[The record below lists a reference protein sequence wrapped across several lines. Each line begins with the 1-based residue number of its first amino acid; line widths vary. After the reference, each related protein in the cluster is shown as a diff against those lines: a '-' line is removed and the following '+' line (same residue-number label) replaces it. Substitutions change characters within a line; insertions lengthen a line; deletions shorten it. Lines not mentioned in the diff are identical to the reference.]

1 MKKLKKILK
10 LTLVVFINIILLFL
24 LRMITPSEN
33 ENKIES
39 KTNTIIINKNF

>member
-24 LRMITPSEN
+24 LRIVTPSEN
-33 ENKIES
+33 ENKVEC